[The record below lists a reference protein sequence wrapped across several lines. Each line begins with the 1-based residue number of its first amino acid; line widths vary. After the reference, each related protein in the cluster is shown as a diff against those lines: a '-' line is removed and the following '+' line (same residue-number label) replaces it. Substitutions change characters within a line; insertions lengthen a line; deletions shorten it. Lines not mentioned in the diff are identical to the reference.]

1 MFISVSSHL
10 ARSLAHRLCPGSA
23 AQVVE
28 ITGLQVGVSKRGA
41 ERGPRDPQPERGPRG
56 RLRGAGAG
64 CTYASGAEAG
74 RLLSYR
80 FGADSLQVLVEI
92 KASIKVRTAGG
103 SN

>member
-1 MFISVSSHL
+1 MSSHL
-10 ARSLAHRLCPGSA
+10 AWCLAHRLCPGSA

-28 ITGLQVGVSKRGA
+28 ITGLQAGVRKRGGR
-41 ERGPRDPQPERGPRG
+41 RGVLETR
-56 RLRGAGAG
+56 RLSGGHAGGCVAPSAGG

-74 RLLSYR
+74 RLLRYR
-80 FGADSLQVLVEI
+80 FGANSLQMLVEI